1 MRVPVKKKLP
11 PALLWLLLSLP
22 AAFLVW
28 RGAQGEAA
36 DLEDLLQPTGELSV
50 RLIILALAVTPLVRL
65 FPKAW
70 AVRWLLR
77 HRRAIGVAAFGYAL
91 LHTFFYLLAMG
102 SIDDMIAELGA
113 TGIWTGWVAFALM
126 LPVAVTSNDMAQ
138 RALRSGWK
146 RVQKLVYPVAMF
158 TLVHWIFVHG
168 GATSALL
175 HFAPLVIL
183 QVLRIARRPKATAT
197 THGDFHA

>member
-91 LHTFFYLLAMG
+91 LHTIFYILAMG
-102 SIDDMIAELGA
+102 SIDNMLAELGA

-168 GATSALL
+168 GSTSALL
-175 HFAPLVIL
+175 HFAPLAIL
-183 QVLRIARRPKATAT
+183 QALRIARRPKAPAT